1 MRKIF
6 VAATAAASLSLVAC
20 GPESPAEQESDMLED
35 KADAVDD
42 MAEEAPTEAQEDA
55 IEDKADEIDDM
66 AEEVDTVG

>member
-6 VAATAAASLSLVAC
+6 VAVTAAASLSLVAC
-20 GPESPAEQESDMLED
+20 GPEAANEQQSDMLED

-55 IEDKADEIDDM
+55 IEDEADAIDDM
-66 AEEVDTVG
+66 ADEVDTVG